1 MEEGVGLWDSS
12 PSTWTWEGLW
22 DIYHLNFSRMY
33 VYSMCLTLC
42 DPMDCNPQVH
52 GIIPARILE
61 WVAISCSRGS
71 S

>member
-1 MEEGVGLWDSS
+1 MEGQSRAAPAYRNV
-12 PSTWTWEGLW
+12 TTH
-22 DIYHLNFSRMY
+22 IYHLNFSSMY